1 MHNDISVF
9 VKELKQYRHTLA
21 KQCVNTLKGQAI
33 SGDVESA
40 KKGLESALKHKQTN
54 KTRLN
59 NAHRSARYMI
69 RVYQDTEY
77 ITQLSLGMRR

>member
-1 MHNDISVF
+1 MRDDISTF
-9 VKELKQYRHTLA
+9 INELKAYRHSIS
-21 KQCVNTLKGQAI
+21 KQCVSTLKGQAL